1 MKRSGRLEGV
11 PRRPGRFAFAWPL
24 MRFLFSLLVVV
35 SFATGC
41 AKLRYALSG
50 TCPEYDFGTPPGV
63 SPPAQPP
70 EVCMTPERVALG
82 RSLFYDRRLSLNETQ
97 SCSTCHV
104 AALGFADGKARP
116 TGSTGQI
123 HPRNVPGLADVGY
136 FSVLTWTLPELTR
149 LENQTLIP
157 FFSEKSDV
165 TIEELNVSGK
175 EYVILDRLKAD
186 QNIRAMFEQA
196 FPGEPIDIS
205 HIAKALA
212 VFQTTLISYQ
222 SPFDLGH
229 MNDAAKRGY
238 ALFQSEKT
246 GCFHCH
252 GGRDFNQDDQAG
264 KLWYQNVGLYNV
276 SDAGDYPDHSLH
288 GSAGA
293 RQTQGLSL
301 VTGKKEDRGK
311 FRTPSLRNV
320 SVTAPYMHDGSVATL
335 EEAIEVFANGGR
347 NIANGPFAGDG
358 TKNPNKDVRVRAL
371 SLSRQ
376 DKADLVE
383 FLKALKDECFLSNPN
398 FSDPGAPPP
407 LQPEYCK

>member
-1 MKRSGRLEGV
+1 M
-11 PRRPGRFAFAWPL
+11 
-24 MRFLFSLLVVV
+24 
-35 SFATGC
+35 
-41 AKLRYALSG
+41 
-50 TCPEYDFGTPPGV
+50 
-63 SPPAQPP
+63 
-70 EVCMTPERVALG
+70 
-82 RSLFYDRRLSLNETQ
+82 
-97 SCSTCHV
+97 
-104 AALGFADGKARP
+104 
-116 TGSTGQI
+116 
-123 HPRNVPGLADVGY
+123 
-136 FSVLTWTLPELTR
+136 
-149 LENQTLIP
+149 
-157 FFSEKSDV
+157 

-186 QNIRAMFEQA
+186 QNVRAMFEQA

-288 GSAGA
+288 GSAAA

-371 SLSRQ
+371 PLSRQ